1 MENYLDISVIKK
13 LFEFQ
18 KTDFENQ
25 IILRDKAL
33 KEADLNERLLFNKIS
48 CYLKDKLSEKEF
60 EDISK
65 IIDDYELAKFEHED
79 IMFYWFYRLGLTDG
93 IHFKK

>member
-18 KTDFENQ
+18 KTEFENQ
-25 IILRDKAL
+25 IIEKDKAL
-33 KEADLNERLLFNKIS
+33 KEADLNERVLFNKIS
-48 CYLKDKLSEKEF
+48 NYLKDILSEKEF
-60 EDISK
+60 ENVSK

-79 IMFYWFYRLGLTDG
+79 IMFYLFYQLGLADG

>member
-18 KTDFENQ
+18 KTEFENQ
-25 IILRDKAL
+25 IIGKDKAL
-33 KEADLNERLLFNKIS
+33 KEADLNERVLFNKIS
-48 CYLKDKLSEKEF
+48 NYLKDILSEKEF
-60 EDISK
+60 ENVSK
-65 IIDDYELAKFEHED
+65 IIDNYELAKFEHED
-79 IMFYWFYRLGLTDG
+79 IIFYWFYQLGLTDG